1 MILDRIEAVFE
12 NAKELERSL
21 QAVNLELSMA
31 AAQDVLQK
39 PMVIENVSLYVSEL
53 KLAEDKFKNLLDGV
67 QAKLDS
73 DSVAILFNK
82 AGESGSI
89 AVIVGKN
96 AQQKGLKA
104 GDLVK
109 TLAEL
114 AGGKGGGRPDR
125 AQAGTRELDKMNA
138 AALAVVDL
146 VKGKLIK

>member
-1 MILDRIEAVFE
+1 
-12 NAKELERSL
+12 
-21 QAVNLELSMA
+21 
-31 AAQDVLQK
+31 
-39 PMVIENVSLYVSEL
+39 
-53 KLAEDKFKNLLDGV
+53 
-67 QAKLDS
+67 
-73 DSVAILFNK
+73 VAILFNTG
-82 AGESGSI
+82 GESGSI
-89 AVIVGKN
+89 ADCWKN